1 MWSRGECRGV
11 GWGGCTA
18 SIVQPVPFS
27 INRFQKAQ
35 AVKTTLQQQR
45 LATKGDLK
53 QNTPKKG
60 FAFATK
66 PFKQKNSGGG
76 VEWEW
81 CSWKWLGWWGV
92 VGVRVGGVSFF
103 GIGKQLF

>member
-53 QNTPKKG
+53 QNTPQKG

-66 PFKQKNSGGG
+66 PSKQKKNSGSGARGSGWGG
-76 VEWEW
+76 GGGGGEGGW
-81 CSWKWLGWWGV
+81 C
-92 VGVRVGGVSFF
+92 
-103 GIGKQLF
+103 